1 MSEEPLPDK
10 PTVMTAEQDLLP
22 RAIRT
27 SSVPK
32 KGQRATTTLSEHE
45 KQTICLFYDLQ
56 EIQHF
61 EAKTFLEK
69 KTTTKFRLSG
79 IVRGEV
85 VQTCV
90 LSLKPVKKLIEEEI
104 DLTVVPAS
112 ELEKYM
118 ESTDDVGLLM
128 VGLDGDVPDTYD
140 HEVIELGGFILEHF
154 ALGLDP
160 YPRAEDAKIDQSSL
174 EDDGKVS
181 AFAGLAA
188 LKDKMEPR

>member
-1 MSEEPLPDK
+1 
-10 PTVMTAEQDLLP
+10 
-22 RAIRT
+22 
-27 SSVPK
+27 
-32 KGQRATTTLSEHE
+32 
-45 KQTICLFYDLQ
+45 
-56 EIQHF
+56 
-61 EAKTFLEK
+61 
-69 KTTTKFRLSG
+69 
-79 IVRGEV
+79 
-85 VQTCV
+85 
-90 LSLKPVKKLIEEEI
+90 
-104 DLTVVPAS
+104 
-112 ELEKYM
+112 M